1 MIKASTYCVEE
12 ITPDEV
18 GLGCTLVAQPQNTG
32 NAAPWWWK
40 LLKSFFFSHHEK
52 FRFEFRI
59 IYMPSL
65 SLNKTLKK
73 RLENSSI
80 FTYLFISK
88 YLYRQNW
95 SLHLCKVLKHKCTF
109 ISFCIKMHIRCHST
123 EGKQGF
129 KVRSSF
135 SDYIFVWLYI
145 CRYDMIWEHIT
156 C

>member
-1 MIKASTYCVEE
+1 MKAFKKLFF
-12 ITPDEV
+12 PPWEV
-18 GLGCTLVAQPQNTG
+18 KPL
-32 NAAPWWWK
+32 
-40 LLKSFFFSHHEK
+40 
-52 FRFEFRI
+52 RFEFRI

-95 SLHLCKVLKHKCTF
+95 SLHLCKVLKHKCSF

-145 CRYDMIWEHIT
+145 CRYDMIWYENISHVNWQQGSAICSVSGDT
-156 C
+156 KIYCLKIVK